1 MGRAGSG
8 LGCVGRAESW
18 AKCGAMSA
26 HEAKGQSWALKA
38 GDREGVVGKRDRT
51 VSASLGRAERP

>member
-1 MGRAGSG
+1 MGRAK
-8 LGCVGRAESW
+8 SW

-26 HEAKGQSWALKA
+26 HEAEGQSWALKA

-51 VSASLGRAERP
+51 VSASLGRAEGP